1 MGELILPILFYLLF
15 FLIGLGRGRKPR
27 DLSHGWF
34 ALIGGVIVGTL
45 TTIITFIM
53 VVMASQPPG
62 DIKGW
67 LFIFFG
73 YGIISFLPLHY
84 GALVSSSRKKQK
96 NINSEEHI
104 TTEEPSL

>member
-1 MGELILPILFYLLF
+1 MGEILLPIIFYAIF
-15 FLIGLGRGRKPR
+15 FFIGFGRGRKQR
-27 DLSHGWF
+27 GLSHGWF

-53 VVMASQPPG
+53 VAMASQPPG

-73 YGIISFLPLHY
+73 YGIISFFPIHY
-84 GALVSSSRKKQK
+84 GALVSSSRIKQK
-96 NINSEEHI
+96 YINGEEFL
-104 TTEEPSL
+104 TTDET